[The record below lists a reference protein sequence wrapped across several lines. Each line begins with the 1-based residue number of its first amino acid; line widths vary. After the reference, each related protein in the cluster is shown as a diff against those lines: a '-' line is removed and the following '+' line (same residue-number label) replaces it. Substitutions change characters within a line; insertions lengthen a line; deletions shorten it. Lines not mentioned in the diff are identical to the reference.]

1 MFINY
6 SILSK
11 SELFSK
17 IPVMEIPN
25 AVKCLQ
31 GFTKNFSSEEAVYKS
46 EQQRVPGIVLSGKL
60 SVSQLFPDGSTV
72 LIRMIN
78 PGELFGVF
86 SACDVNKSNF
96 VTAIENS
103 SVLFLRLPVCQENVP
118 ACNCTY
124 RSVILENLIKILITN
139 NVYLNQKIK
148 IISRPTIREKLL
160 EFFMMQSKKQNSNTI
175 NLNMTREKLADYLC
189 TDRSAL
195 CRELG
200 KMQKEKIIR
209 VEGKSV
215 EVLG

>member
-1 MFINY
+1 
-6 SILSK
+6 
-11 SELFSK
+11 
-17 IPVMEIPN
+17 MEIPN

-46 EQQRVPGIVLSGKL
+46 EQQRFPGIVLSGKL

-72 LIRMIN
+72 LIRTIN

-118 ACNCTY
+118 ACSCKY
-124 RSVILENLIKILITN
+124 RSVILENLIKILIRN

-200 KMQKEKIIR
+200 KMQKEKIIKVDGKN
-209 VEGKSV
+209 VEIITHSTFQ
-215 EVLG
+215 